1 MAAQKFYVVWAGRKT
16 GVFTRWSECALQV
29 NGFAGARYKAFA
41 TLREADQA
49 FKDGAEAH
57 IHLVARREP
66 APAAPDQP
74 SVSAPVAESYCVDA
88 SCPGNPGPVEYQ
100 CVRTATGEKIFH
112 LGPLAGGSNNIG
124 EFLAIVHALAMMQ
137 KTGETL
143 PIYSD
148 SRTAAAWVRAKK
160 CRTKI
165 ARHEYNR
172 PLFELVERAEAWL
185 AANTYPNKILKW
197 DTVHWGEIPADFG
210 RK

>member
-1 MAAQKFYVVWAGRKT
+1 MAAQKFYVVWAGRET
-16 GVFTRWSECALQV
+16 GVFTRWSDCARQV
-29 NGFAGARYKAFA
+29 NGFGGARYKAFA
-41 TLREADQA
+41 SLAEANQA
-49 FKDGAEAH
+49 WQRGAENYLH
-57 IHLVARREP
+57 QPPPRQ
-66 APAAPDQP
+66 APAEEKTSEPL
-74 SVSAPVAESYCVDA
+74 AESYCVDA

-100 CVRTATGEKIFH
+100 CVRTATGEKVFH

-124 EFLAIVHALAMMQ
+124 EFLAIVHALALMQ

-165 ARHEYNR
+165 ARHEYNQ

-185 AANTYPNKILKW
+185 AANDYPHKILKW
-197 DTVHWGEIPADFG
+197 DTAHWGEIPADFG

>member
-1 MAAQKFYVVWAGRKT
+1 MAAQKFYVVWAGRET
-16 GVFTRWSECALQV
+16 GVFTRWSDCARQV
-29 NGFAGARYKAFA
+29 TGFAGARYKSFA
-41 TLREADQA
+41 TLREAEQA
-49 FKDGAEAH
+49 FRDGAEAH
-57 IHLVARREP
+57 VRMAAPREA
-66 APAAPDQP
+66 APAAKRTG
-74 SVSAPVAESYCVDA
+74 APIAESYCVDA

-112 LGPLAGGSNNIG
+112 QGPLAGGSNNIG

-137 KTGETL
+137 KNGETL

-148 SRTAAAWVRAKK
+148 SRIAATWVRAKK

-165 ARHEYNR
+165 ARHKYNR

-185 AANTYPNKILKW
+185 AANSYPNKILKW